1 MSFVDGPTLAV
12 VVDSSR
18 LAAGIV
24 DGDGEVLIRDRV
36 GTPNRDVWRSLERLV
51 RRVMAARPGEIPMPV
66 AVGVSSIG
74 SLDLQAGSVTPEA
87 MAAWSSFPL
96 VQHLESLT
104 GLPVALDSTAGA
116 AAEAER
122 WVGGAVGLPGYL
134 TLLLDQAVESACI
147 INDVRLRGSR
157 GNGGSLAHLAVEPD
171 GFPCGCGAIGCLN
184 MYASAAALEA
194 EINRPLRRTPDS
206 VVERTGIMVGRAIA
220 SAAAVFDLT
229 TVFISGSVVDT
240 FGDSMLDSMRR
251 EIGLRSKLDNLSDLR
266 VLEPS
271 GLIQP
276 LVGAA
281 AVARLMDPDAPP
293 ATAR

>member
-51 RRVMAARPGEIPMPV
+51 RRVMAARGEIPMPV

-74 SLDLQAGSVTPEA
+74 SLDLQAGSVTPET

-96 VQHLESLT
+96 VQHLQSLT
-104 GLPVALDSTAGA
+104 DLPVALDSTAGA

-122 WVGGAVGLPGYL
+122 WLGEAVGLPGYL
-134 TLLLDQAVESACI
+134 TLLLDQTVESACI
-147 INDVRLRGSR
+147 INDVRLRGSH

-194 EINRPLRRTPDS
+194 EINRPLRRAPDS
-206 VVERTGIMVGRAIA
+206 VVERTGIMVGRTIA

-251 EIGLRSKLDNLSDLR
+251 EIGLRSKLDNLQDLR